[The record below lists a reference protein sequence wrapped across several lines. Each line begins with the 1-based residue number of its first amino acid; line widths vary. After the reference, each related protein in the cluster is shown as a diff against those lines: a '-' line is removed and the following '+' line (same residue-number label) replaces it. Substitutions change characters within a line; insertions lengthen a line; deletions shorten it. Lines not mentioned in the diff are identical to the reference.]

1 MNDTAFF
8 TELLRND
15 EVIDGTTISKDLITN
30 TDSDFYGATV
40 LELEQND
47 FISLS
52 VIANADT
59 DTDTDTDTVLTL
71 APDINAYV
79 IITKFV

>member
-59 DTDTDTDTVLTL
+59 DTDTVLTL
-71 APDINAYV
+71 APNINAYV

>member
-52 VIANADT
+52 VRADA
-59 DTDTDTDTVLTL
+59 DTDTVLTL

>member
-1 MNDTAFF
+1 M
-8 TELLRND
+8 ERIRND

-30 TDSDFYGATV
+30 IDSDFYGATV
-40 LELEQND
+40 LGLEQNG

-52 VIANADT
+52 VRANA
-59 DTDTDTDTVLTL
+59 DTVLTL

>member
-1 MNDTAFF
+1 MNDMAFF

-52 VIANADT
+52 VRANA
-59 DTDTDTDTVLTL
+59 DTDTVLTL

>member
-1 MNDTAFF
+1 M
-8 TELLRND
+8 ERIRND

-30 TDSDFYGATV
+30 TDSDFYGAAV

-52 VIANADT
+52 VRANA
-59 DTDTDTDTVLTL
+59 DTVLTL

>member
-1 MNDTAFF
+1 M
-8 TELLRND
+8 ERIRND

-59 DTDTDTDTVLTL
+59 DTDTDTVLTL